1 MKIFDDIVINYVEQ
15 PFVVQAKK
23 GHSFTMLDRPTFAIS
38 LCTGGQITYI
48 QNGKEF
54 IIKEGFA
61 ALLPKDSTYS
71 LIANREGQFPVV
83 NFDCEGLDCDEITII
98 PLANHKECIKRFERL
113 KLLFSRSE
121 SRLKTIGGFYNLL
134 DEIASTD
141 SKISP
146 LHSVDRYIEKN
157 LSNPEL
163 SNEVIADELKIS
175 EVYLR
180 KLFINHIGTSPKQY
194 ILDMRIQ
201 KAKELLVESPLSV
214 TDISRECGFSS
225 VYHFCR
231 AFKQRTATTPTQ
243 FAEKN
248 RIFRI

>member
-1 MKIFDDIVINYVEQ
+1 MKLFDDAIINYVEQ
-15 PFVVQAKK
+15 PFIVQAKK
-23 GHSFTMLDRPTFAIS
+23 GHTFTMIDRPTFAIS
-38 LCTGGQITYI
+38 MCMGGQITYT

-54 IIKEGFA
+54 VIKEGFA

-83 NFDCEGLDCDEITII
+83 NFDCEGLICDEITLI
-98 PLANHKECIKRFERL
+98 PLRNNKECIKRFERL
-113 KLLFSRSE
+113 KLLFSRGE
-121 SRLKTIGGFYNLL
+121 SRLRTIGGFYNLL
-134 DEIASTD
+134 DEIVSAD
-141 SKISP
+141 PKNGP

-163 SNEVIADELKIS
+163 SNEIIAGELKIS

-180 KLFINHIGTSPKQY
+180 KLFANLLGTSPKQY

>member
-1 MKIFDDIVINYVEQ
+1 MEIFDDIVIRYVEQ

-23 GHSFTMLDRPTFAIS
+23 GHTFTMIDRPTFAIS
-38 LCTGGQITYI
+38 FCISGQITYA

-54 IIKEGFA
+54 VIKEGYA

-83 NFDCEGLDCDEITII
+83 NFDCDGLVCDEISLI
-98 PLANHKECIKRFERL
+98 PLTNNKECIKRFERL

-134 DEIASTD
+134 DEVVSTE

-146 LHSVDRYIEKN
+146 IHSVDRYIEKN
-157 LSNPEL
+157 LSDPEL
-163 SNEVIADELKIS
+163 SNETIAGELKIS

-180 KLFINHIGTSPKQY
+180 KLFTNHLGTSPKQY

-201 KAKELLVESPLSV
+201 KAKELLIESPLSV

>member
-23 GHSFTMLDRPTFAIS
+23 GHSFTMVDRPTFAFS
-38 LCTGGQITYI
+38 LCMSGQITYT

-61 ALLPKDSTYS
+61 ALLPKGSTYS

-83 NFDCEGLDCDEITII
+83 NFDCEHLSCDEITII
-98 PLANHKECIKRFERL
+98 PLANHKECIKRFEKL
-113 KLLFSRSE
+113 KLLFSRNE
-121 SRLKTIGGFYNLL
+121 SRLKALAGFYNLL
-134 DEIASTD
+134 DEIVSTH
-141 SKISP
+141 STVSP
-146 LHSVDRYIEKN
+146 IRSVDRYIEKN

-180 KLFINHIGTSPKQY
+180 KLFATHLGTSPKQY

-201 KAKELLVESPLSV
+201 KAMELLVESPLSV
-214 TDISRECGFSS
+214 TDISHECGFSS

-231 AFKQRTATTPTQ
+231 AFKQRASLTPTQ
-243 FAEKN
+243 YAEKN

>member
-1 MKIFDDIVINYVEQ
+1 MKLFDDIVINYVEQ
-15 PFVVQAKK
+15 PFIVQAKK
-23 GHSFTMLDRPTFAIS
+23 GHTFTMTDRATFAVS
-38 LCTGGQITYI
+38 LCMSGQITYS

-54 IIKEGFA
+54 VIKEGFA
-61 ALLPKDSTYS
+61 ATLPKGSTYS

-83 NFDCEGLDCDEITII
+83 NFDCEGLDCEEIVII
-98 PLANHKECIKRFERL
+98 PLRNNLECINRFEKL
-113 KLLFSRSE
+113 KLLFSRNE
-121 SRLKTIGGFYNLL
+121 SRLKIIGAFYNLL

-141 SKISP
+141 PKISP
-146 LHSVDRYIEKN
+146 IHSVDRYIEKN
-157 LSNPEL
+157 LSDPEL
-163 SNEVIADELKIS
+163 SNETIAGELKIS

-180 KLFINHIGTSPKQY
+180 KLFLNHLGTSPKQY

-231 AFKQRTATTPTQ
+231 AFKKRTAATPTQ
-243 FAEKN
+243 YAEKN

>member
-1 MKIFDDIVINYVEQ
+1 MKLFDDIVINYVEQ

-23 GHSFTMLDRPTFAIS
+23 GYTFTMIDRPRFALS
-38 LCTGGQITYI
+38 LCMSGQITYS

-54 IIKEGFA
+54 VIKEGVA

-71 LIANREGQFPVV
+71 LISNREGQFPVV
-83 NFDCEGLDCDEITII
+83 NFDCEGLSCDEITII

-121 SRLKTIGGFYNLL
+121 SRLKTIGAFYNLL

-141 SKISP
+141 PKISP
-146 LHSVDRYIEKN
+146 LNSVDRYIEKN

-163 SNEVIADELKIS
+163 SNESIAKELKIS

-180 KLFINHIGTSPKQY
+180 KLFLNHLGTSPKQY

-231 AFKQRTATTPTQ
+231 AFKKRTATTPTQ